1 MSKLLQGISRANN
14 DLLVNKDISLSIQK
28 AVANIGQATGVDRC
42 YVFENRLNDEGKIL
56 LYYVNE
62 WCNKGVKPYLGDPNL
77 SGHEYTLFPGLYED
91 LSLDKPIFGIVK
103 DSKDKHFK
111 EIMEMQGI
119 ISYLF
124 IPIFS
129 NQKFWG
135 WIGFDDCVNER
146 EWDRSEVDALHTVA
160 KNIGLRLNQN
170 SFFNKLRVALKEIDF
185 YLDNSDQVTW
195 NWNLKTNKID
205 YSFNWFKLF
214 GYDESDLPKYFH
226 EWEMNIHPDDLQPF
240 RKNIKNYLSN
250 KRKKLD
256 GFLRFRNK
264 KNNYLWVKYQ
274 GQKIFDEEKNQNK
287 LIGSFVDV
295 SIIKNNQLEIQ
306 RQKKEY
312 QNLSNSISEIIFKIS
327 SSGNII
333 FLNSN
338 WNKYTGFSKAQ
349 SLSKSF
355 INFFSSDN
363 LDNNQ
368 YESLSNF
375 LNKKFTKNI
384 NRQFKA
390 LLKTKSNDNLWVIVD
405 INFYKNLNL
414 FMGTITNIDENESLR
429 QKLNKSE
436 EKYSF
441 IANNTSDV
449 IMVHELSGKIDFV
462 SHSSEQMI
470 GYKPYE
476 LENTNPYDF
485 IHPDDIPRVEKLHQE
500 ILKNKL
506 KIVFDSRYK
515 HKDGHWVWLETS
527 SNPILEKNNIVGLIT
542 TSRDISELK
551 KINKRNEEALI
562 KEKELSRLKSNF
574 VSLASHQFRTPLT
587 VLYSN
592 IELLDQIIQDNGNF
606 DVNIKNKSLKRMK
619 NEVSR
624 MTELINNFLI
634 YGKYD
639 SGHIKKKMNNLDL
652 HSLIE
657 NIIEK
662 GFNRKNTGREIKLF
676 VKGEFKTIVSDES
689 LLEHIFTNLISNAI
703 KYSDKPKNPEI
714 LIDYQIKNIS
724 IQINDYGIG
733 IPKNDMKNLFKS
745 FHRADN
751 TDNIKGSGLGL
762 VIVKEFLDLLNGQ
775 ILIESEEGIGTKI
788 TIKIPYD

>member
-1 MSKLLQGISRANN
+1 
-14 DLLVNKDISLSIQK
+14 
-28 AVANIGQATGVDRC
+28 
-42 YVFENRLNDEGKIL
+42 
-56 LYYVNE
+56 
-62 WCNKGVKPYLGDPNL
+62 
-77 SGHEYTLFPGLYED
+77 
-91 LSLDKPIFGIVK
+91 
-103 DSKDKHFK
+103 
-111 EIMEMQGI
+111 
-119 ISYLF
+119 
-124 IPIFS
+124 
-129 NQKFWG
+129 
-135 WIGFDDCVNER
+135 
-146 EWDRSEVDALHTVA
+146 
-160 KNIGLRLNQN
+160 
-170 SFFNKLRVALKEIDF
+170 
-185 YLDNSDQVTW
+185 
-195 NWNLKTNKID
+195 
-205 YSFNWFKLF
+205 
-214 GYDESDLPKYFH
+214 
-226 EWEMNIHPDDLQPF
+226 
-240 RKNIKNYLSN
+240 
-250 KRKKLD
+250 
-256 GFLRFRNK
+256 
-264 KNNYLWVKYQ
+264 
-274 GQKIFDEEKNQNK
+274 
-287 LIGSFVDV
+287 
-295 SIIKNNQLEIQ
+295 
-306 RQKKEY
+306 
-312 QNLSNSISEIIFKIS
+312 
-327 SSGNII
+327 
-333 FLNSN
+333 
-338 WNKYTGFSKAQ
+338 
-349 SLSKSF
+349 
-355 INFFSSDN
+355 
-363 LDNNQ
+363 
-368 YESLSNF
+368 
-375 LNKKFTKNI
+375 
-384 NRQFKA
+384 
-390 LLKTKSNDNLWVIVD
+390 
-405 INFYKNLNL
+405 
-414 FMGTITNIDENESLR
+414 MGTITNIDENESLR

-462 SHSSEQMI
+462 SQSSEQII

-506 KIVFDSRYK
+506 KIVFDYRFK

-527 SNPILEKNNIVGLIT
+527 TNPILEENNVVALIS

-562 KEKELSRLKSNF
+562 KEKELNRLKSNF

-606 DVNIKNKSLKRMK
+606 DVNIKNKSLIRMK

-662 GFNRKNTGREIKLF
+662 GFNPKNSGREIKLH

-714 LIDYQIKNIS
+714 LIDYQIKNIL
-724 IQINDYGIG
+724 IQIIDYGIG
-733 IPKNDMKNLFKS
+733 IPQNDMKNLFKS

-762 VIVKEFLDLLNGQ
+762 AIVKEFLDLLNGQ

-788 TIKIPYD
+788 TMKIPYD